1 MESLLKN
8 NDKDNIEW
16 SAKQVYL
23 ALGIGLLAAAEEKID
38 STLMEGFNRQQLD
51 EFLRLKEKGLRSF
64 VLMALGYRD
73 IQNDYLVNL
82 NKVRREK
89 RKFFMKFQ

>member
-1 MESLLKN
+1 
-8 NDKDNIEW
+8 
-16 SAKQVYL
+16 
-23 ALGIGLLAAAEEKID
+23 
-38 STLMEGFNRQQLD
+38 MEGFNRQQLD
-51 EFLRLKEKGLRSF
+51 EFLRLKEKGLQSF